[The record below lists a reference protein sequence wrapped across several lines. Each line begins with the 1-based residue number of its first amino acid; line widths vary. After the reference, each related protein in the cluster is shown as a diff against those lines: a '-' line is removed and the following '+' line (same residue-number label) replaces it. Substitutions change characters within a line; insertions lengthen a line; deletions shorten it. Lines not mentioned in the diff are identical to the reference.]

1 MHCIHS
7 LYIFLLLK
15 KSLECVV
22 LKIVFFLS
30 FFFFLC
36 QTRIIGQ
43 RDYGPRS
50 DAGKETSSE
59 WEWIVALRS
68 LLLKCFSRKMDVAAV
83 PMAQEKPS

>member
-22 LKIVFFLS
+22 LKIVFFS
-30 FFFFLC
+30 FYFFFVFG

-68 LLLKCFSRKMDVAAV
+68 LL
-83 PMAQEKPS
+83 

>member
-7 LYIFLLLK
+7 LCIFLLLK

-30 FFFFLC
+30 FFFC
-36 QTRIIGQ
+36 QTHIVGQ

-59 WEWIVALRS
+59 WEWIVALKS
-68 LLLKCFSRKMDVAAV
+68 LLLKCLSRKMDVAAI
-83 PMAQEKPS
+83 PMAQKKAS